1 MHDACQ
7 VGKSSR
13 VHHCLVPYPTIRP
26 RGASRSSFPPRARRT
41 SLNFCLSWASAIRLE
56 LSERWAPQLLLRL
69 FFYWTLP
76 PSGRT
81 DMGGGP
87 TPCNRP
93 FAVDKVS
100 VSPPP
105 MSQKGGQLR
114 LCWGTCTDAPHSWW
128 ARKERVKLCSQTV

>member
-69 FFYWTLP
+69 FFIGPYHLAAGRTWAAGPPHVIDLLQLTRYLYLLP
-76 PSGRT
+76 PCLRKVVSSGFAGVRAL
-81 DMGGGP
+81 MHLIHGGP
-87 TPCNRP
+87 EKN
-93 FAVDKVS
+93 V
-100 VSPPP
+100 
-105 MSQKGGQLR
+105 
-114 LCWGTCTDAPHSWW
+114 
-128 ARKERVKLCSQTV
+128 